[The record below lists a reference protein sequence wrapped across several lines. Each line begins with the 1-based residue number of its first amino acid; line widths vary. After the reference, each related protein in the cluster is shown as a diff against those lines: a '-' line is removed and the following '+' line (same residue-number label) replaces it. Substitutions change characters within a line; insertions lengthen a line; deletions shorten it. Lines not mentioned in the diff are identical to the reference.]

1 MSVQAVEGVVIDAK
15 REFLLFLKTFRDR
28 QGVLKYRERIKEMV
42 SLKKTSV
49 TVDLNDLYMY
59 NPKLVSLL
67 VRNPEPVLEAASEAL
82 REIVRQEDPVFADAV
97 DRFFVRVKHMQT
109 VKLRELRSEY
119 VGRLV
124 MVEGILVRATPVKE
138 KLIKSVLRHVGEE
151 GEHEFTWPP
160 EGEMHDEFEL
170 PAECPVCGGRPP
182 FRLVPEKSVYADWQ
196 KVVIQ
201 EKPEE
206 VPPGQLPRSIEV
218 ILTRDLVDLARPGDR
233 VSVTGVLKVR
243 PVGSLK
249 RGTGKPPIFD
259 MYIDAVHIDVS
270 QKLLEEVMITKEDE
284 EKIKN
289 LAKDP
294 WIRKRI
300 IASIAPGIHGHWDIK
315 EAIALALFGGVPKQL
330 EDGTRIRGDI
340 HVLIIGDPGTAKSLT
355 YSEHILVIDEKGLID
370 FRPIGEIVDEY
381 MERFREKVV
390 VRGET
395 EELPLDAVGVRLYTV
410 AISPVTFKPE
420 VKRIKALIR
429 HDAPRKVVV
438 LKTRFGRRAIITKD
452 HSLIGFDTATSMLAA
467 VKPSDAFK
475 RKMLIPVLRDLAP
488 LRRKIAK
495 YAEIGGRRVELDWD
509 LGYLIGFFLGDGTVT
524 KVSSGERIEIITTSS
539 ELAEYLARILHRK
552 LGVRCRVYMRRG
564 ANHEQYWLI
573 LTDKKLVEWMKANC
587 FVEVSRKTKV
597 KGELARYKRVP
608 KVAYNAPRS
617 FVEGVVSGLIDSDG
631 TIVPPGIKHGKR
643 WRGEIVI
650 STTSKPLAY
659 GVSMLLTILGLQH
672 TIRYSHTTYKG
683 RKVQYFSIYISD
695 PGVKQVARLIEP
707 SKRGKIA
714 LLTAE
719 GRSIVDRV
727 PVSESLTRVLA
738 LLGLNSRR
746 NGDRAFSGEVRGKI
760 YRGYVGREYAGK
772 ILGELSKVLSDRKLA
787 GLDDTQANIVQG
799 ILGNMQNLVMNTL
812 ITWDTI
818 KSIEEVDIKEIEPE
832 HNKYVYDISVEDHE
846 NFVGGLG
853 NIFLHNSQLLQFA
866 ARVAPRG
873 IYTSGKG
880 SSAAGLTAAVLRDK
894 TTGEYYLEAGALV
907 LADGGLA
914 AIDEIDKMRSE
925 DRSAIH
931 EALEQQSYHK
941 DFEILLADGRK
952 VRIGELVD
960 ELIKK
965 NRDRVILGRD
975 TEVLPVRGLRVM
987 AYDLRRKKI
996 VPVEAVSVS
1005 RHKAPRRFVR
1015 ITFSN
1020 GRTIVVTPEH
1030 PIVIWK
1036 DGKFGIVRADMLQAG
1051 TIVPGIREYLIE
1063 RRGGGIFSK
1072 LAKEFGIDNLEV
1084 LARFIGFLLS
1094 DGFVYSN
1101 PDNGYYEIG
1110 FSNTNT
1116 RIIEEFK
1123 ETLRLMKLKYSEQ
1136 VQKTST
1142 RRKKPLYTVRIIS
1155 KNLYN
1160 SLAKYFPEI
1169 MLKDPE
1175 GEERPSRH
1183 RRIPALIFEMPEK
1196 ARKAFLNAFFKG
1208 DGFVDN
1214 YRVGFATSSSRL
1226 AEDLQDLLLTLGIY
1240 SYIFKETADSGRT
1253 YYKVIISGTDDM
1265 KKLAEIIV
1273 DDERYP
1279 RVVKLI
1285 DVSSRRRNYRD
1296 VMPYE
1301 LASKLRTL
1309 LNELDINDGQVSIH
1323 VAKRYSMHRER
1334 IKEYLEEVK
1343 PRLRRLE
1350 DAVRR
1355 GDINTVRKLVKISEL
1370 SRELSTPYSTLKY
1383 RLLVKQDPG
1392 LASLVLSKAKHRI
1405 SMLKQLVSEIE
1416 QYVDGNIRFLRVKS
1430 VEIIENTDSEWVY
1443 DITVEPYN
1451 LFASHGVVLHNS
1463 VSIAKAGIVARLNA
1477 RTTVIAA
1484 GNPKYGR
1491 WLGTNIAENIELPP
1505 TILSRFDLIFILRD
1519 EPHPELD
1526 RKLARHVLRVHR
1538 EAEYMRP
1545 EIPVELLKKYVS
1557 YARRNV
1563 HPRMT
1568 ERAAEIIEKFFVEL
1582 RKQGLVEGRGGRMV
1596 VVPITARQLEALV
1609 RLAEAHARMALKPE
1623 VTEED
1628 ALEAIRLMMV
1638 MMQGVGYDTETGMI
1652 DSDIISVGMPRSR
1665 QEKLYRLSELIR
1677 TMVEESG
1684 EDCVKLADLKERA
1697 ETLGIKADEL
1707 QRLLKMLRG
1716 KGEIYERRFEC
1727 YAPV

>member
-340 HVLIIGDPGTAKSLT
+340 HVLIIGDPGTAKS
-355 YSEHILVIDEKGLID
+355 
-370 FRPIGEIVDEY
+370 
-381 MERFREKVV
+381 
-390 VRGET
+390 
-395 EELPLDAVGVRLYTV
+395 
-410 AISPVTFKPE
+410 
-420 VKRIKALIR
+420 
-429 HDAPRKVVV
+429 
-438 LKTRFGRRAIITKD
+438 
-452 HSLIGFDTATSMLAA
+452 
-467 VKPSDAFK
+467 
-475 RKMLIPVLRDLAP
+475 
-488 LRRKIAK
+488 
-495 YAEIGGRRVELDWD
+495 
-509 LGYLIGFFLGDGTVT
+509 
-524 KVSSGERIEIITTSS
+524 
-539 ELAEYLARILHRK
+539 
-552 LGVRCRVYMRRG
+552 
-564 ANHEQYWLI
+564 
-573 LTDKKLVEWMKANC
+573 
-587 FVEVSRKTKV
+587 
-597 KGELARYKRVP
+597 
-608 KVAYNAPRS
+608 
-617 FVEGVVSGLIDSDG
+617 
-631 TIVPPGIKHGKR
+631 
-643 WRGEIVI
+643 
-650 STTSKPLAY
+650 
-659 GVSMLLTILGLQH
+659 
-672 TIRYSHTTYKG
+672 
-683 RKVQYFSIYISD
+683 
-695 PGVKQVARLIEP
+695 
-707 SKRGKIA
+707 
-714 LLTAE
+714 
-719 GRSIVDRV
+719 
-727 PVSESLTRVLA
+727 
-738 LLGLNSRR
+738 
-746 NGDRAFSGEVRGKI
+746 
-760 YRGYVGREYAGK
+760 
-772 ILGELSKVLSDRKLA
+772 
-787 GLDDTQANIVQG
+787 
-799 ILGNMQNLVMNTL
+799 
-812 ITWDTI
+812 
-818 KSIEEVDIKEIEPE
+818 
-832 HNKYVYDISVEDHE
+832 
-846 NFVGGLG
+846 
-853 NIFLHNSQLLQFA
+853 QLLQFA

-931 EALEQQSYHK
+931 EALEQQ
-941 DFEILLADGRK
+941 
-952 VRIGELVD
+952 
-960 ELIKK
+960 
-965 NRDRVILGRD
+965 
-975 TEVLPVRGLRVM
+975 
-987 AYDLRRKKI
+987 
-996 VPVEAVSVS
+996 
-1005 RHKAPRRFVR
+1005 
-1015 ITFSN
+1015 
-1020 GRTIVVTPEH
+1020 
-1030 PIVIWK
+1030 
-1036 DGKFGIVRADMLQAG
+1036 
-1051 TIVPGIREYLIE
+1051 
-1063 RRGGGIFSK
+1063 
-1072 LAKEFGIDNLEV
+1072 
-1084 LARFIGFLLS
+1084 
-1094 DGFVYSN
+1094 
-1101 PDNGYYEIG
+1101 
-1110 FSNTNT
+1110 
-1116 RIIEEFK
+1116 
-1123 ETLRLMKLKYSEQ
+1123 
-1136 VQKTST
+1136 
-1142 RRKKPLYTVRIIS
+1142 
-1155 KNLYN
+1155 
-1160 SLAKYFPEI
+1160 
-1169 MLKDPE
+1169 
-1175 GEERPSRH
+1175 
-1183 RRIPALIFEMPEK
+1183 
-1196 ARKAFLNAFFKG
+1196 
-1208 DGFVDN
+1208 
-1214 YRVGFATSSSRL
+1214 
-1226 AEDLQDLLLTLGIY
+1226 
-1240 SYIFKETADSGRT
+1240 
-1253 YYKVIISGTDDM
+1253 
-1265 KKLAEIIV
+1265 
-1273 DDERYP
+1273 
-1279 RVVKLI
+1279 
-1285 DVSSRRRNYRD
+1285 
-1296 VMPYE
+1296 
-1301 LASKLRTL
+1301 
-1309 LNELDINDGQVSIH
+1309 
-1323 VAKRYSMHRER
+1323 
-1334 IKEYLEEVK
+1334 
-1343 PRLRRLE
+1343 
-1350 DAVRR
+1350 
-1355 GDINTVRKLVKISEL
+1355 
-1370 SRELSTPYSTLKY
+1370 
-1383 RLLVKQDPG
+1383 
-1392 LASLVLSKAKHRI
+1392 
-1405 SMLKQLVSEIE
+1405 
-1416 QYVDGNIRFLRVKS
+1416 
-1430 VEIIENTDSEWVY
+1430 
-1443 DITVEPYN
+1443 
-1451 LFASHGVVLHNS
+1451 S